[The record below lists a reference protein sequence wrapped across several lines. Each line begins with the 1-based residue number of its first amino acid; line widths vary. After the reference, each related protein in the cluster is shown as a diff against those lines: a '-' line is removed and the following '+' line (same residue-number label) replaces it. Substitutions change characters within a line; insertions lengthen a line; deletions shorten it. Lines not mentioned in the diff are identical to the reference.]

1 MPPEETRPE
10 CVWPPLA
17 EPYAKALR
25 EAVAYILG
33 RWHPLG
39 IVAAGTIIGGS
50 PRPSSDLD
58 LYVIHRAPYRQRVQR
73 FFSGV
78 PAEMFVNPPERI
90 ERQFESDRR
99 EGRLVAAHILATG
112 FVVHDADPV
121 VERLRR
127 LAQAE
132 LEALPQPPSD
142 ALSLRRYFA
151 ATALED
157 AEDIAG
163 TDPALCALIL
173 HRAVDAAITCRFWLA
188 PAWQPRGK
196 DTLSALATLDP
207 PLADLARA
215 FYVAA
220 DLTQRRALARQIV
233 HHVTGET
240 GFFEWESSPET
251 V

>member
-1 MPPEETRPE
+1 MPPGATPPA

-17 EPYAKALR
+17 EPYATALR
-25 EAVAYILG
+25 EAVDYVFS
-33 RWHPLG
+33 RWPPVG

-50 PRPSSDLD
+50 PGPSSDLD

-73 FFSGV
+73 FFNGV
-78 PAEMFVNPPERI
+78 PAEMFVNPPERV
-90 ERQFESDRR
+90 ERQFAQDRR
-99 EGRLVAAHILATG
+99 EGRLVSAHMLATG
-112 FVVHDADPV
+112 AVVYASDPV

-127 LAQAE
+127 LAAAE
-132 LEALPQPPSD
+132 LNSQPEPSRGALNQ
-142 ALSLRRYFA
+142 RRYAA
-151 ATALED
+151 ATSLED
-157 AEDIAG
+157 AADVAEA
-163 TDPALCALIL
+163 DPALCALIL

-196 DTLSALATLDP
+196 ATLSALAKLDP

-220 DLTQRRALARQIV
+220 GLTQRRALAREIV
-233 HHVTGET
+233 QRVTRET
-240 GFFEWESSPET
+240 GFFEWESAPEP